1 MKLSNQNLWQT
12 KCKELLL
19 PDSEAPNQESLEVRF
34 DYLRRTFP
42 RAKKFLDWWHT
53 SDIEAMVFKLRTRR
67 PEDDPPLSDEDTDDE
82 VGGKK
87 KKRLAKTTNAQESLH
102 RVYYML
108 WSVLYLQFDLID
120 WVHLVLFQSFLIYTY
135 TDALVY
141 V

>member
-1 MKLSNQNLWQT
+1 
-12 KCKELLL
+12 
-19 PDSEAPNQESLEVRF
+19 
-34 DYLRRTFP
+34 
-42 RAKKFLDWWHT
+42 
-53 SDIEAMVFKLRTRR
+53 MVFKLRTRR

>member
-1 MKLSNQNLWQT
+1 ML
-12 KCKELLL
+12 
-19 PDSEAPNQESLEVRF
+19 
-34 DYLRRTFP
+34 
-42 RAKKFLDWWHT
+42 
-53 SDIEAMVFKLRTRR
+53 FKSRTRR